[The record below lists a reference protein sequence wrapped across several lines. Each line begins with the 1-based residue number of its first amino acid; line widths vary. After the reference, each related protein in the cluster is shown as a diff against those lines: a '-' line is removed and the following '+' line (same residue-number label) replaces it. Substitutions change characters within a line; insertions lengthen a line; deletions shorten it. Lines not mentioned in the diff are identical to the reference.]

1 MDFSAPH
8 AGYVIASYEITI
20 VVLGALV
27 ATILLR
33 QRRAR
38 AQLDALEARGGRRRP
53 RAKSKG
59 DAKHE

>member
-8 AGYVIASYEITI
+8 AGFVITSYVITF

-27 ATILLR
+27 AVILLR

-38 AQLDALEARGGRRRP
+38 AQLEALEARGSRRRP